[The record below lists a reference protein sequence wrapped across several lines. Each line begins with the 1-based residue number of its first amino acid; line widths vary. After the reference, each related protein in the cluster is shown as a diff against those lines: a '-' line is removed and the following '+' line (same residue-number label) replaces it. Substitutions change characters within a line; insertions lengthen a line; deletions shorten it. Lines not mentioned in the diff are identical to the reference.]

1 MPFQVRFE
9 DDAVEHLDALK
20 ARERAILLDELEK
33 QLVNQPNVATR
44 HRKQLRPNPLA
55 KWQLSVGDFRIFYNV
70 NASKNEVV
78 ILAIGTKVGNRL
90 IIGGK
95 EYKL

>member
-1 MPFQVRFE
+1 MPFRVRFE

-20 ARERAILLDELEK
+20 ARDRAILLDELEK
-33 QLVNQPNVATR
+33 QLVNQPNVTTR

-70 NASKNEVV
+70 NASKNEVA

-95 EYKL
+95 EYKI